1 MIKHLIMRNIT
12 IIVALLC
19 LTLSGCSKNENS
31 LVLSIASERYLS
43 PLQDEM
49 NAGVW
54 FLSKKYQNDNW
65 ALFSRDIEGFVYERG
80 YEYMVK
86 VTMRATEQ
94 YVDQSPVKFKLV
106 QIISKERKDS
116 DLPEIFK
123 NSLFDE

>member
-1 MIKHLIMRNIT
+1 MIKHLNMRNIT

-65 ALFSRDIEGFVYERG
+65 ALLSRDIEGFVYERG
-80 YEYMVK
+80 YEYTIK

-106 QIISKERKDS
+106 QIISKERTDS

-123 NSLFDE
+123 NSLYEE

>member
-1 MIKHLIMRNIT
+1 MRNIT

-54 FLSKKYQNDNW
+54 FLSKKHQNDNW
-65 ALFSRDIEGFVYERG
+65 ALFSRDIEDFVYERG

-116 DLPEIFK
+116 DLPKVFK
-123 NSLFDE
+123 NSQYKE